1 MRPLT
6 NPLTNPLMGAPVHI
20 LMQGAVL
27 HGHAGDLVR
36 PSRGHGPFEALQT
49 IGAPVP
55 ESQRGKPGLI
65 QPPLSA
71 DSRRVLAM

>member
-55 ESQRGKPGLI
+55 
-65 QPPLSA
+65 
-71 DSRRVLAM
+71 